1 MRGVFQPAVAL
12 MSRLRLGPKFLLAG
26 IPLLLMLGLVGAMAA
41 QRYQARV
48 QALVAKRAAVAL
60 MADLVEW
67 NQVLIES
74 RRVAITG
81 QAGDA
86 ALMQSFQRQ
95 AAVVDKTLAK
105 IEARVAAQQRYYDMR
120 KETEGLQQ
128 GWKELQGKIAA
139 LPADAEF
146 AQKAFAAHAPE
157 YARLYAF
164 MRDLGNRSGLA
175 QDPDADIF
183 YLGYPLANHTPSTAG
198 IAVRIAAYALLNVS
212 RGVVDTK
219 DKVFY
224 EVTEARLND
233 TFSGVETQLSQSMQ
247 ANAAVQQALG
257 ARFDALKA
265 TSKELLGY
273 VRKHFTLVD
282 QVAVSQQ
289 EVQTAAQPTIDAAWA
304 LVSQNGVVLDQLL
317 AERGAEAATQRNL
330 LVLLLALGIGASV
343 YLYVGVYLSMAASLA
358 QASQAAKS
366 IAAGNLGT
374 VQAPVSKDEFA
385 RLLED
390 LRSADRALAQV
401 IAGVKESSESIA
413 TATSEIASGTQ
424 SLSSRTELTASS
436 LQQTAGSMAQLTD
449 ALSHSRGSAD
459 SARQLSV
466 SAADVARR
474 GGTVVQQVVQTM
486 DAINQS
492 SRKIADIIGVID
504 GIAFQTNIL
513 ALNAAVEA
521 ARAGEQGRGFAV
533 VASEVRALA
542 GRSAEAAKQIKD
554 LIGSSVGKV
563 DEGARLVS
571 EAGAT
576 MHEIVDS
583 VGRVDA
589 VIGEISV
596 AAGQQSQGIAEIN
609 TAVGQLDD
617 MTQQNAALVEQS
629 AAAAESLREQARL
642 LAEVVGNFRIHGG
655 GELRRLT

>member
-1 MRGVFQPAVAL
+1 

-26 IPLLLMLGLVGAMAA
+26 IPLLLMLGLVGAMAV

-48 QALVAKRAAVAL
+48 QALEAKRAAVAL

-139 LPADAEF
+139 LPADADF

-265 TSKELLGY
+265 TSKGLLGY

-304 LVSQNGVVLDQLL
+304 LVSQNGAVLDQLL
-317 AERGAEAATQRNL
+317 AERGAEAAIQRNL

-358 QASQAAKS
+358 QASQAAKA
-366 IAAGNLGT
+366 IAAGDLGT

-466 SAADVARR
+466 SAGDVARR

-583 VGRVDA
+583 VVRVDA

-596 AAGQQSQGIAEIN
+596 AAGEQSQGIAEIN

-655 GELRRLT
+655 GERRLT

>member
-1 MRGVFQPAVAL
+1 MRGLFQPAVAL

-26 IPLLLMLGLVGAMAA
+26 IPLLLMLGLVGAMAV

-48 QALVAKRAAVAL
+48 QALEAKRAAVAL

-74 RRVAITG
+74 LRVAITG

-139 LPADAEF
+139 LPADADF

-304 LVSQNGVVLDQLL
+304 LVSQNGAVLDQLL

-358 QASQAAKS
+358 QASQAAKA
-366 IAAGNLGT
+366 IAAGDLGT

-459 SARQLSV
+459 SARHLSV
-466 SAADVARR
+466 SAGDVARR

-583 VGRVDA
+583 VVRVDA

-596 AAGQQSQGIAEIN
+596 AAGEQSQGIAEIN

-655 GELRRLT
+655 GERRLT

>member
-1 MRGVFQPAVAL
+1 MRGLFQPAVAL

-48 QALVAKRAAVAL
+48 QALEAKRAAVAL

-139 LPADAEF
+139 LPADADF

-304 LVSQNGVVLDQLL
+304 LVSQNGAVLDQLL

-358 QASQAAKS
+358 QASQAAKA
-366 IAAGNLGT
+366 IAAGDLGT

-401 IAGVKESSESIA
+401 ISGVKESSESIA

-466 SAADVARR
+466 SAGDVARR

-583 VGRVDA
+583 VVRVDA

-596 AAGQQSQGIAEIN
+596 AAGEQSQGIAEIN

-655 GELRRLT
+655 GERRLT

>member
-1 MRGVFQPAVAL
+1 
-12 MSRLRLGPKFLLAG
+12 
-26 IPLLLMLGLVGAMAA
+26 
-41 QRYQARV
+41 
-48 QALVAKRAAVAL
+48 
-60 MADLVEW
+60 
-67 NQVLIES
+67 
-74 RRVAITG
+74 
-81 QAGDA
+81 
-86 ALMQSFQRQ
+86 MQSFQRQ

-139 LPADAEF
+139 LPADADF

-304 LVSQNGVVLDQLL
+304 LVSQNGAVLDQLL
-317 AERGAEAATQRNL
+317 AERGAEAATQPTW
-330 LVLLLALGIGASV
+330 VLLLALGIGASV

-358 QASQAAKS
+358 QASQAAKA
-366 IAAGNLGT
+366 IAAGDLGT

-459 SARQLSV
+459 SARHLSV
-466 SAADVARR
+466 SAGDVARR

-583 VGRVDA
+583 VVRVDA

-596 AAGQQSQGIAEIN
+596 AAGEQSQGIAEIN

-629 AAAAESLREQARL
+629 AAAAESLREQAGCWPRL
-642 LAEVVGNFRIHGG
+642 WATSASMAVGSAA
-655 GELRRLT
+655 

>member
-1 MRGVFQPAVAL
+1 MRGLFQPAVAL

-26 IPLLLMLGLVGAMAA
+26 IPLLVMLGLVGVMAA

-48 QALVAKRAAVAL
+48 QALEAKRAAVAL

-105 IEARVAAQQRYYDMR
+105 IESRVAAQQRYYDMR
-120 KETEGLQQ
+120 KETEGLKQ

-224 EVTEARLND
+224 EVTDARLND

-247 ANAAVQQALG
+247 ANTMVQQALG

-265 TSKELLGY
+265 ASKDLLGY
-273 VRKHFTLVD
+273 VRKNFTLVD
-282 QVAVSQQ
+282 QVTVSQQ
-289 EVQTAAQPTIDAAWA
+289 DVQTAAQPTIDAAWA

-317 AERGAEAATQRNL
+317 AERGSEAATQRNL
-330 LVLLLALGIGASV
+330 LLVLLALGIGASV

-366 IAAGNLGT
+366 IAAGELGT
-374 VQAPVSKDEFA
+374 VQAPLSKDEFA

-466 SAADVARR
+466 SAGDVARR

-533 VASEVRALA
+533 VASEVRSLA
-542 GRSAEAAKQIKD
+542 QRSAEAAKQIKD
-554 LIGSSVGKV
+554 LIGSSVDKV

-571 EAGAT
+571 EAGTT

-596 AAGQQSQGIAEIN
+596 AAGEQSQGISEIN

-629 AAAAESLREQARL
+629 AAAAESLREQARV

-655 GELRRLT
+655 ELRRLT